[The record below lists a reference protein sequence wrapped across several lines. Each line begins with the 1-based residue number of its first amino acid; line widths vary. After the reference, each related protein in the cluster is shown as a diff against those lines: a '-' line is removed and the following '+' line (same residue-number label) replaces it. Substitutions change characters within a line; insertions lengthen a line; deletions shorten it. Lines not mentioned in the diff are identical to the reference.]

1 VCAKKFL
8 VAGHIAKDI
17 HIKIDD
23 SNKLPNEFKKL
34 LRISTPV
41 SMIGD
46 VVDKQ
51 WSFEHILDTL
61 KDDATG
67 PVLYSYGGRG
77 PNVAYG
83 AALLGAQTELIGFV
97 GEDFDKQ
104 YPGFFDGAYRVHLK
118 KAGVNVKELVIRS
131 NELHSIDEEE
141 HEHGVLAIRAKE
153 TLSIY
158 CIRDSYGIDFYF
170 IDDVKGAHVY
180 ATSSPI
186 PKRLINRYDGVF
198 ITSGEP
204 AFNRRLIDYAYQ
216 RGKEVFF
223 DVAAY
228 ETTSEYLRCVIPK
241 CDTLFGNTYEI
252 NLVKAAFD
260 VNDLHE
266 LFLISPNL
274 STIIVEDKIACTI
287 EIHQKEHKRPVKI
300 GPVDVEERISS
311 VGCCDGMAAGCL
323 ALYSQGHDIINAAK
337 AGLHECANI
346 WQVEGVQ
353 EGMLNREQ
361 LFHRITENFIP
372 LVEA

>member
-1 VCAKKFL
+1 ML

-17 HIKIDD
+17 HIEIGD

-46 VVDKQ
+46 VINKR
-51 WSFEHILDTL
+51 WSFEHVLDVL
-61 KDDATG
+61 KDNATE
-67 PVLYSYGGRG
+67 PVSYSYGGRG

-83 AALLGAQTELIGFV
+83 AALLGAHTELIGFV

-104 YPGFFDGAYRVHLK
+104 YPGFFDGPYREHLK
-118 KAGVNVKELVIRS
+118 KAGVNVRELVIRPD
-131 NELHSIDEEE
+131 ELLSINEEE
-141 HEHGVLAIRAKE
+141 HEHGVMVIRAKE
-153 TLSIY
+153 TSSIY

-198 ITSGEP
+198 VTSGEP

-223 DVAAY
+223 DIAAY
-228 ETTSEYLRCVIPK
+228 ETTTEYLRSVIPK
-241 CDTLFGNTYEI
+241 CNTVLGNTYEI
-252 NLVKAAFD
+252 DLVKSTFD
-260 VNDLHE
+260 LNDIHE
-266 LFLISPNL
+266 LFHISPNL
-274 STIIVEDKIACTI
+274 LTIIVEDKIACTI
-287 EIHQKEHKRPVKI
+287 EVHQKGSRRPVKI
-300 GPVDVEERISS
+300 GPVYVQERISS
-311 VGCCDGMAAGCL
+311 VGCCDGMAAGYL

-337 AGLHECANI
+337 AGLLQCSNI

-353 EGMLNREQ
+353 EGMLDREQ
-361 LFHRITENFIP
+361 LFHKIRENFIP
-372 LVEA
+372 FEEA